1 MGVSFAWYPSLS
13 TIVLRFAHVAAG
25 EGSSPLLTLG
35 AMSLYG
41 RARVRLS
48 IHLLVEVQ
56 AVFQCLP
63 VSNTA
68 AETIC
73 AQVFVWTQ
81 TSTSLGEWLVAG
93 EWGIW
98 HVFVF
103 LRNKLLSAATISY
116 HATCPPAVSL
126 PGEAEA
132 QEDTQGGSSGCHA
145 GATDLGKWGLC
156 LLTGGQ
162 A

>member
-35 AMSLYG
+35 AMSSYS
-41 RARVRLS
+41 RVRVRLS
-48 IHLLVEVQ
+48 IHLLVEIQ

-103 LRNKLLSAATISY
+103 LRNKFLSAATLPCY
-116 HATCPPAVSL
+116 VPPSCVTARRGRSPGGHPRWEFWL
-126 PGEAEA
+126 PR
-132 QEDTQGGSSGCHA
+132 GCH
-145 GATDLGKWGLC
+145 
-156 LLTGGQ
+156 
-162 A
+162 